1 MAVARVKT
9 ARVETPREAEDYD
22 DLQELESA
30 LAIDQHALDEA
41 LREQPEHFYRVSKAY
56 AMEVSRR
63 DAAKQA
69 LGDAE
74 AAADLAVRQEAQDN
88 DRKITEGEVRAT
100 VQTMKQVVAA
110 RSRLHALSETAGKLA
125 ALKEAFGQRSYALK
139 DLVGL
144 FLANYYTASEHT
156 SAGSALRG
164 QAADT
169 NRARM
174 NDARRGR

>member
-1 MAVARVKT
+1 MAARVKSGRT
-9 ARVETPREAEDYD
+9 EEPKAAEDYD
-22 DLQELESA
+22 DLRELEAA

-41 LREQPEHFYRVSKAY
+41 LVGQPEAFYRVSKAY

-74 AAADLAVRQEAQDN
+74 ATADLIVRKEAAED

-100 VQTMKQVVAA
+100 VQTMPEVVAA
-110 RSRLHALSETAGKLA
+110 RQRLHELGETAGKLA

-139 DLVGL
+139 DLTGL

-156 SAGSALRG
+156 STGAALRG
-164 QAADT
+164 RAAAN
-169 NRARM
+169 NRERM